1 MNSKLN
7 EVKEKDQ
14 DGDVAMQDDEDGPA
28 GGKGDKEG
36 EKDEKEGKEGHQA
49 KKIRTHAE
57 EGAGSGRYDPYY

>member
-14 DGDVAMQDDEDGPA
+14 VGDVAMQDDEDEPA
-28 GGKGDKEG
+28 AGKGDKEG
-36 EKDEKEGKEGHQA
+36 EKEEEEEKQGHQD